1 MAPSLTIRSHLGADH
16 CLRISAALFDNR
28 EWPKWHRGAKA
39 LVTQKVGSIKID
51 DMMALQQIIKGAL
64 VETTWQV
71 ESIKSGENF
80 DEIVLKFIEQNR
92 NERPTAR
99 GISNYRVSVTILANG
114 EGGVEIH
121 SEWQSK
127 GLARLISRN
136 NTAFVRANAQT
147 LLEDLCGIE

>member
-1 MAPSLTIRSHLGADH
+1 
-16 CLRISAALFDNR
+16 
-28 EWPKWHRGAKA
+28 
-39 LVTQKVGSIKID
+39 
-51 DMMALQQIIKGAL
+51 MMALQQIIKGAL

-71 ESIKSGENF
+71 ESIKSGEHF

-99 GISNYRVSVTILANG
+99 GISNYRVSVTVLANG

-136 NTAFVRANAQT
+136 NTAFARTNAQT

>member
-1 MAPSLTIRSHLGADH
+1 MAPALTIRSHLDADH
-16 CLRISAALFDNR
+16 CLRIKAGLFDNR

-39 LVTQKVGSIKID
+39 LVTQKAGSIRID

-64 VETTWQV
+64 VETTWRV
-71 ESIKSGENF
+71 ESIKSGEDF

-99 GISNYRVSVTILANG
+99 GISNYRVSVTVLAKA

-147 LLEDLCGIE
+147 LLEDLCAI